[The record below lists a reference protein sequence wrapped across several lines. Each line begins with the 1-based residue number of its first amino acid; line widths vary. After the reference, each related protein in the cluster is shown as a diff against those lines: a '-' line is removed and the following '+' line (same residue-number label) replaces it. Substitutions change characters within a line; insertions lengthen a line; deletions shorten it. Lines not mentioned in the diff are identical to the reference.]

1 MKTIL
6 GLDLGTS
13 SIGWA
18 LVKEA
23 ENTNEKSSIVRLG
36 VRITPLTTD
45 EKNNFEKGAAITT
58 SAERTLKRSIRRN
71 LQRFKLRRSAL
82 KEILLQHNIINENSV
97 LCENGKFTTHE
108 TCRLRAEAARQE
120 VTLEQ
125 FARILFAINK
135 KRGYKS
141 SRKANSEDGNAIDG
155 IAVAKYLYENDLTPG
170 EYCYELLS
178 KGKKYLPDFYR
189 SDLENELNKIWDF
202 QSKYYPEYLTNEFK
216 QNLNGKSQTNCTKTF
231 LAVHHIYTA
240 ENKGNDKKIQS
251 YKWRSMALKE
261 QLPIEEVAYV
271 ICHICGEINGS
282 SGYLG
287 AISDRSK
294 ILYFNNQ
301 TVGEYKWKQLSENK
315 HHSLKNQA
323 FYRQDYLDEFE
334 TIWETQAQYHSE
346 LTPQLKKDI
355 RDIIIFYQRP
365 LKSKKS
371 LLGVCELEGK
381 NATFTIDG
389 KEKSCLIGPKVCPK
403 SSPIFQ
409 EFRIWQRLNDT
420 RVTISEKSPITHR
433 KENFTRELTLEE
445 KKLIASELLITDK
458 LSKKEVLKLIF
469 KTDKDKD
476 LNFKAYEGNT
486 TYAGLFEK
494 YLSIVELTGHE
505 LPSNIKYANEK
516 ITAVKQIFDACGYNS
531 DILSFNSTLDSQ
543 ACYEQSYYMLWHLL
557 YSYEGDNSK
566 TGIEKL
572 IDKIASITHLER
584 EFAAMLATIT
594 YKPDYSNLS
603 SKAMHKILPYMLEG
617 NDYALACEYA
627 GYRHSK
633 DSLTKEE
640 LDARPLKN
648 RLDILPKNSLRNPV
662 VEKILNQMIHVVNGV
677 IEQYGAIDE
686 IRIEL
691 ARELKHSASER
702 ADMFENINKATKE
715 HENIKRI
722 LTNEFNI
729 AHPSR
734 NDIIRYRLYKELE
747 PLGYK
752 TLYSNTYIPKEKLF
766 SKDFDIEHIIPRS
779 RLFDDSFSNKT
790 LEARDIN
797 IEKGNMTAYD
807 FVHQKY
813 GENSDWGI
821 TTYES
826 RIESLFKSDKISKAK
841 YNKLKMREA
850 NIPQDF
856 IERDLRNS
864 QYIAREAMRILHQVV
879 RSVIP
884 TVGAITSRL
893 REDWQLIDVMQ
904 ELNWDKYDKL
914 GLTTSYQDHDGR
926 TIKQIKDWTKRNDHR
941 HHAMDALTIAFTKK
955 AYVQYL
961 NNMNARSDK
970 SSDIYAIEH
979 KELERNN
986 NGKLRFKSPIYP
998 IESFRQ
1004 EALKHLQ
1011 MTLVSIKAKNKV
1023 ATTNINKSKKQGG
1036 YNKKTQL
1043 TPRGQL
1049 HLETTYGRRIIYS
1062 YEEKV
1067 IGGTFTYEVIERV
1080 VSSTYRQALH
1090 ERLSQNNGDAKKAF
1104 TGKNSIDKNPIY
1116 IGNNKEH
1123 TVPQVVKLRKEEIIY
1138 TNRKEISPN
1147 LNIDKV
1153 ADPYIKTILQERLKA
1168 YDNDAKKA
1176 FSDLDNNPIWLNKEK
1191 GIAIKRVTLKGL
1203 NNAISLHEKRN
1214 HFGAYLKDS
1223 NGNHIPTDYVNTGN
1237 NHHVA
1242 IYRDANGKL
1251 QENIVSFIEA
1261 TTRHAQGIPIVD
1273 KEYNKAL
1280 GWTFLFTM
1288 KQNEYFIFPDEK
1300 SGFYPNEID
1309 LKERANY
1316 AHISPHLYRVQKFS
1330 TKNYVFRHHLET
1342 NVEKPNEL
1350 RDYTWK
1356 RITNLSLLEG
1366 IVKVRINHIGE
1377 IVKIGEE

>member
-23 ENTNEKSSIVRLG
+23 ENTEETSSIVRLG
-36 VRITPLTTD
+36 VRVNPLTVD
-45 EKNNFEKGAAITT
+45 EKSNFEKGAAITT
-58 SAERTLKRSIRRN
+58 SADRTIKRGSRRN

-82 KEILLQHNIINENSV
+82 MQTLLQHNIINEKSV

-108 TCRLRAEAARQE
+108 TCRLRAEAARKE

-141 SRKANSEDGNAIDG
+141 SRKANNEDGYAIDG
-155 IAVAKYLYENDLTPG
+155 ITVAKYLYDNNLTPG
-170 EYCYELLS
+170 EYCYEQLS

-189 SDLENELNKIWDF
+189 SDLEDELNKIWAL
-202 QSKYYPEYLTNEFK
+202 QSTYYPEYLTNEFK
-216 QNLNGKSQTNCTKTF
+216 QNLKGKSQTNCAKTF

-240 ENKGNDKKIQS
+240 ENKGSDKKIQS
-251 YKWRSMALKE
+251 YRWRSKALKE
-261 QLPIEEVAYV
+261 QLAIEEVAYV

-294 ILYFNNQ
+294 ILYFNNL
-301 TVGEYKWKQLSENK
+301 TVGEYQWNQLAENK
-315 HHSLKNQA
+315 HNSLKNQV

-334 TIWETQAQYHSE
+334 TIWETQAKYHKE

-355 RDIIIFYQRP
+355 RNIIIFYQRP

-371 LLGVCELEGK
+371 FLGVCELEGRI
-381 NATFTIDG
+381 ATITIEG
-389 KEKSCLIGPKVCPK
+389 KEKNCLVGPKVCPK

-420 RVTISEKSPITHR
+420 RLTINEKNPITHQ
-433 KENFTRELTLEE
+433 KEYSSRELTLEE
-445 KKLIASELLITDK
+445 KNLIASELLINNK
-458 LSKKEVLKLIF
+458 LTKKEVLKLLF
-469 KTDKDKD
+469 KSEKGKD
-476 LNFKAYEGNT
+476 LNFKEYDGNT

-494 YLSIVELTGHE
+494 YLNIIELTGHE
-505 LPSNIKYANEK
+505 LPTSIKYASEK
-516 ITAVKQIFDACGYNS
+516 ISAVKQIFDTCGYNS
-531 DILSFNSTLDSQ
+531 DILFFNSTLDSE
-543 ACYEQSYYMLWHLL
+543 ACYKQPYYMLWHLL

-572 IDKIASITHLER
+572 IDKIESVTHFER
-584 EFAAMLATIT
+584 EFATMLATIT

-603 SKAMHKILPYMLEG
+603 SKAMHKILPYMIEG
-617 NDYALACEYA
+617 NDYALACDYA

-633 DSLTKEE
+633 ESLNKEE
-640 LDARPLKN
+640 IEARVLKN
-648 RLDILPKNSLRNPV
+648 RLDVLAKNSLRNPV

-677 IEQYGAIDE
+677 IEQYGTIDE

-691 ARELKHSASER
+691 ARELKHSAQER
-702 ADMFENINKATKE
+702 EDMYENINKATKE
-715 HENIKRI
+715 HENIKQTLI
-722 LTNEFNI
+722 KEFNI

-734 NDIIRYRLYKELE
+734 NDIVRYKLYKELE

-766 SKDFDIEHIIPRS
+766 SKEFDIEHIIPRS

-807 FVHQKY
+807 FVLHKY
-813 GENSDWGI
+813 GDNADWGI
-821 TTYES
+821 ASYES
-826 RIESLFKSDKISKAK
+826 RIESLFKSGISKAK
-841 YNKLKMREA
+841 YNKLKMKEA
-850 NIPQDF
+850 DIPQDF

-864 QYIAREAMRILHQVV
+864 QYITREAMRILRQVARTV
-879 RSVIP
+879 VP
-884 TVGAITSRL
+884 TVGAITARL
-893 REDWQLIDVMQ
+893 REDWQLVDVMQ
-904 ELNWDKYDKL
+904 ELNWDKYNKL
-914 GLTTSYQDHDGR
+914 GLTTSYQDRDGR

-941 HHAMDALTIAFTKK
+941 HHAMDALTIAFTKQS
-955 AYVQYL
+955 YVQYL

-970 SSDIYAIEH
+970 SSVIYAIEH

-1023 ATTNINKSKKQGG
+1023 ATININKSKKQGG
-1036 YNKKTQL
+1036 YNKKAQL

-1049 HLETTYGRRIIYS
+1049 HLETVYGRRKVYS
-1062 YEEKV
+1062 YEEKAV
-1067 IGGTFTYEVIERV
+1067 GGTFTYDVIERV

-1090 ERLSQNNGDAKKAF
+1090 ERLSQYNGDAKKAF
-1104 TGKNSIDKNPIY
+1104 TGKNSIDKKPIY
-1116 IGNNKEH
+1116 IGNNKEQF
-1123 TVPQVVKLRKEEIIY
+1123 VPRAVKLRKEEIIY
-1138 TNRKEISPN
+1138 TIRKDISPD

-1153 ADPYIKTILQERLKA
+1153 SDPYIKSVLQERLKA
-1168 YDNDAKKA
+1168 YDNNAMKA

-1203 NNAISLHEKRN
+1203 NNAISLHEKRDN
-1214 HFGAYLKDS
+1214 FGMHLNDS
-1223 NGNHIPTDYVNTGN
+1223 KGKHIPTDYVNTGN

-1242 IYRDANGKL
+1242 IYRDAEGKL

-1261 TTRHAQGIPIVD
+1261 TTRYAQGLPVVD

-1288 KQNEYFIFPDEK
+1288 KQNEYFLFPDEK
-1300 SGFYPNEID
+1300 TGFYPNDID
-1309 LKERANY
+1309 LSERANY
-1316 AHISPHLYRVQKFS
+1316 ARISPYLYRVQKFS
-1330 TKNYVFRHHLET
+1330 NKDYSFRHHLET
-1342 NVEKPNEL
+1342 TVNDTKEL

-1356 RITNLSLLEG
+1356 RITNLSHLEG